1 MNEAGVLV
9 GKTYFRKQDF
19 IFLPAVQSR
28 RFSDSLRNM
37 ADTIAGGEHR
47 QQSLSVTWM
56 FSTDEPR
63 QKPCGRIGGPETV
76 PLLHE
81 GVG

>member
-1 MNEAGVLV
+1 
-9 GKTYFRKQDF
+9 
-19 IFLPAVQSR
+19 
-28 RFSDSLRNM
+28 M